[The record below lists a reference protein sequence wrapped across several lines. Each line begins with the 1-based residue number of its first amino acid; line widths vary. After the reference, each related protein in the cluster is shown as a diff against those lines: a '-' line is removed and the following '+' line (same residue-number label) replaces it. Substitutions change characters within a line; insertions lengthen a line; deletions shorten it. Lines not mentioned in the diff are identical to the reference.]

1 MFPQLLIALINIAVS
16 HDVERRPHQSKQS
29 CVEVDCAVR
38 VESHVHRD
46 ESLAGHSVGAQLSK
60 PERRRD
66 LPQQGHHVHVLDP
79 TLGVRIVLRPESDEL
94 PQVVGAQ
101 DGPVPRQVVEVVH
114 DDGHEEVE
122 DEEGTEDE
130 EADEVNVG
138 KVGAAPRLGSSI
150 VRLEIEIFLTF
161 ARCLGE
167 AGLNS
172 LYCILFI
179 VSLN

>member
-1 MFPQLLIALINIAVS
+1 MFPQLLIALVNIAVS

-29 CVEVDCAVR
+29 RVEVDRPVR
-38 VESHVHRD
+38 VESHVHGD
-46 ESLAGHSVGAQLSK
+46 KSLAGHAVRTQLAK

-66 LPQQGHHVHVLDP
+66 LPQQSHHVNVLDP
-79 TLGVRIVLRPESDEL
+79 TLGVRVVLGPERDEL

-122 DEEGTEDE
+122 DKEGAEDE

-138 KVGAAPRLGSSI
+138 KV
-150 VRLEIEIFLTF
+150 
-161 ARCLGE
+161 
-167 AGLNS
+167 
-172 LYCILFI
+172 
-179 VSLN
+179 